1 MLGHIGCNIGRV
13 DDQASGPPGDQEP
26 SEHDGLA
33 QRLDRLEHLL
43 VRHDQLTGQLSKVAL
58 PAWRSVTEGESRWPA
73 SVAVAAAVALQFTIP
88 RHLMFRPHWL
98 LPVVALLLLAAL
110 LVANPMRINRQSTS
124 IRRSSLLM
132 IAVLSVANAWSAV
145 KLIRGLVEGSEGH
158 VAGPL
163 LNNGGAIWLTNVIIF
178 ALWYWEF
185 DRGGP
190 AARANAVVGHQ
201 DFLFPQMTSPE
212 LAPSDWEPAFA
223 DYFYLSFTNATAFS
237 PTDVMPLSRWAKM
250 AMLVQSAVSL
260 SIGALV
266 IARAVNILKQ

>member
-1 MLGHIGCNIGRV
+1 M
-13 DDQASGPPGDQEP
+13 
-26 SEHDGLA
+26 SEHEGLA
-33 QRLDRLEHLL
+33 QRLDRVERLL
-43 VRHDQLTGQLSKVAL
+43 VRRDELTGQPSKVAR

-73 SVAVAAAVALQFTIP
+73 SLAVAAAVGLQFTIP
-88 RHLMFRPHWL
+88 HRLMFRPHWL

-124 IRRSSLLM
+124 IRRLSLLM

-145 KLIRGLVEGSEGH
+145 ELIRGLVEGREGH

-163 LNNGGAIWLTNVIIF
+163 LANGGAIWLTNVIIF
-178 ALWYWEF
+178 SLWYWEF

-190 AARANAVVGHQ
+190 AARANAVVEHQ

-212 LAPSDWEPAFA
+212 LAPADWEPAFT
-223 DYFYLSFTNATAFS
+223 DYLYLSFTNATAFS

>member
-1 MLGHIGCNIGRV
+1 MGLV
-13 DDQASGPPGDQEP
+13 DDQATGPHGDRGP
-26 SEHDGLA
+26 HDPDGLERRVDRVE
-33 QRLDRLEHLL
+33 RLLA
-43 VRHDQLTGQLSKVAL
+43 RHDERTAHPARRAL
-58 PAWRSVTEGESRWPA
+58 PAWRAVTEGESRWTA
-73 SVAVAAAVALQFTIP
+73 SVAVAAAVGLQFTIP
-88 RHLMFRPHWL
+88 RRLMFRPHWL

-110 LVANPMRINRQSTS
+110 VVVNPTRINRQSTS
-124 IRRSSLLM
+124 IRRLSLLM
-132 IAVLSVANAWSAV
+132 IAVLSVANAWSAM
-145 KLIRGLVEGSEGH
+145 KLIRGLVEGREGH

-163 LNNGGAIWLTNVIIF
+163 LANGGAIWLTNVIIF
-178 ALWYWEF
+178 SLWYWEF

-190 AARANAVVGHQ
+190 AARANARVEHQ

-212 LAPSDWEPAFA
+212 LAPPDWEPAFA